1 MDLGER
7 VTSWNPAAE
16 RLFGWSE
23 AEAGGRRIEELVLGT
38 AVQQE
43 EGRAVTRRAV
53 EEGLV
58 QVTTSRTRK
67 DGRTVDVELLLV
79 PLVVDGHRTGY
90 LLVYHDITAVK
101 EAETRFRRLAEE
113 LPLVTYIDAPFATAG
128 TDGAGFV
135 GENLYTS
142 PQCEEMLGYS
152 HWGDNTLWAEV
163 LHPDDRERVLAE
175 QRHFQETG
183 EPLSSEYRMLHR
195 DGRVVWV
202 RDESVIVHDDGG
214 VPLYTQGFWLDITER
229 KRVEEELRHARVEA
243 EAATQAKSAFLATM
257 SHEIRTPMNAVIGM
271 TGLLLETE
279 LTPEQREF
287 AEVVSSSGD
296 ALLHVI
302 DDILDY
308 SKIEAGKLELEQ
320 APMEL
325 RECVEAAL
333 AMVAPV
339 ASDKQIELG
348 CLIDE
353 GVPAGIH
360 GDAARLRQVLLNL
373 LSNAVKF
380 TEKGEVVVHVD
391 AEPAGAKASRIHL
404 AVQDTGV
411 GIPQDRMD
419 RLFASFT
426 QVDASTTRRYGGTG
440 LGLAISKRLIE
451 LMGGTMWV
459 ESEEGTGSTFH
470 IAVTA
475 DEAEV
480 PARTPGPEGLD
491 ALRGKRLLVVDD
503 SATNREIVS
512 RQARSW
518 AMRPLAVEHPS
529 EALALIEAGERFD
542 VAVLDMQMP
551 EMDGLALAREI
562 RRHRL
567 ELPLVLITS
576 LGGLP
581 EARSATEFAAQ
592 LTKPLR
598 ASQLFDALMSV
609 LAEDGKA
616 PHAGGGGSD
625 GKPLASS
632 LRILLAEDNA
642 VNQKLALRLLE
653 QLGYHADVA
662 WNGMEVLEALE
673 RQPYDVVLMDVQM
686 PELDGLD
693 ATRRIRES
701 QAPGARPHIIAMTA
715 NAMRED
721 RDACF
726 AAGMDDYVAKPI
738 RPDDLAE
745 ALHRAHAAA
754 ARSTQ
759 GRTTSTSAT

>member
-1 MDLGER
+1 MLAETRQFQETGEALNTEYRMLHRNGRVIWVRDAAVSVRDDSGVPQYVQGFWIDVTERKELEEALRAREAEVSREKQHYQSLVALSPTAIVTMDLGER

-58 QVTTSRTRK
+58 QVTTSSTRE
-67 DGRTVDVELLLV
+67 DGTDGGRRAVLV

-214 VPLYTQGFWLDITER
+214 VPLYTQGFRLDITER

-333 AMVAPV
+333 
-339 ASDKQIELG
+339 D
-348 CLIDE
+348 
-353 GVPAGIH
+353 H
-360 GDAARLRQVLLNL
+360 GRRPWRP
-373 LSNAVKF
+373 
-380 TEKGEVVVHVD
+380 T
-391 AEPAGAKASRIHL
+391 SR
-404 AVQDTGV
+404 
-411 GIPQDRMD
+411 
-419 RLFASFT
+419 S
-426 QVDASTTRRYGGTG
+426 
-440 LGLAISKRLIE
+440 
-451 LMGGTMWV
+451 
-459 ESEEGTGSTFH
+459 
-470 IAVTA
+470 
-475 DEAEV
+475 
-480 PARTPGPEGLD
+480 
-491 ALRGKRLLVVDD
+491 
-503 SATNREIVS
+503 
-512 RQARSW
+512 SW
-518 AMRPLAVEHPS
+518 AA
-529 EALALIEAGERFD
+529 
-542 VAVLDMQMP
+542 
-551 EMDGLALAREI
+551 
-562 RRHRL
+562 
-567 ELPLVLITS
+567 
-576 LGGLP
+576 
-581 EARSATEFAAQ
+581 
-592 LTKPLR
+592 
-598 ASQLFDALMSV
+598 
-609 LAEDGKA
+609 
-616 PHAGGGGSD
+616 
-625 GKPLASS
+625 
-632 LRILLAEDNA
+632 
-642 VNQKLALRLLE
+642 
-653 QLGYHADVA
+653 
-662 WNGMEVLEALE
+662 
-673 RQPYDVVLMDVQM
+673 
-686 PELDGLD
+686 
-693 ATRRIRES
+693 
-701 QAPGARPHIIAMTA
+701 
-715 NAMRED
+715 
-721 RDACF
+721 
-726 AAGMDDYVAKPI
+726 
-738 RPDDLAE
+738 
-745 ALHRAHAAA
+745 
-754 ARSTQ
+754 
-759 GRTTSTSAT
+759 